1 MTPKHFSDRIRS
13 YDLSKINYTKKL
25 KKKKEN
31 CALPLLPRYAGTC
44 SRTYGECE
52 KHMYKKHTNCILCD
66 QIGRSYSQPLVYLF
80 KNWNSP
86 VSRPYCFFKVISNYM
101 GPSYLYI
108 SICRISSNVRN
119 PITPAMACL

>member
-13 YDLSKINYTKKL
+13 YNLPKINYTKKL

-31 CALPLLPRYAGTC
+31 CALPLHPRYAGTR

-66 QIGRSYSQPLVYLF
+66 QIGRSYYSYSQPLGTGGVT
-80 KNWNSP
+80 SP
-86 VSRPYCFFKVISNYM
+86 
-101 GPSYLYI
+101 
-108 SICRISSNVRN
+108 
-119 PITPAMACL
+119 